1 MTETPSTGTERRCR
15 TCGAVVYEGAQWCG
29 MCFTP
34 VEDQAQAASVAPVG
48 TAGEEGTAPAPEPS
62 ASAAPDRTEGGTA
75 LWPCPVCGGR
85 NPIELDA
92 CATCGTP
99 FAAAMRQDV
108 ARPKVDPSAAF
119 RRSLLFPG
127 LGHRMVGRDLDG
139 FARGVL
145 FAMLLLAT
153 LMLALSGVRSGAVG
167 FLLIVYAVATGL
179 VYLGSAIEAR
189 RLAEGGELLVS
200 SRTLLWATVA
210 ILLVSVL
217 MVSLVIGTA
226 TSR

>member
-1 MTETPSTGTERRCR
+1 MTETASTGTERRCAN
-15 TCGAVVYEGAQWCG
+15 CGAVVYEGAEWCS

-34 VEDQAQAASVAPVG
+34 VVAEADAPAEPPQEETPPPAASDATERQ
-48 TAGEEGTAPAPEPS
+48 TAV
-62 ASAAPDRTEGGTA
+62 
-75 LWPCPVCGGR
+75 WPCPVCESR
-85 NPIELDA
+85 NAIDLDR
-92 CATCGTP
+92 CGTCGTP
-99 FAAAMRQDV
+99 FVAAMRQETG
-108 ARPKVDPSAAF
+108 RPDVDPSVAF
-119 RRSLLFPG
+119 RRSLIVPG

-153 LMLALSGVRSGAVG
+153 LMLAFSGVRSGAVG
-167 FLLIVYAVATGL
+167 FLLVVYAVATGL

-189 RLAEGGELLVS
+189 RLAEGGDEIVS

-210 ILLVSVL
+210 ILLVSVV

-226 TSR
+226 AKR

>member
-15 TCGAVVYEGAQWCG
+15 TCGAVVYEGAEWCG

-34 VEDQAQAASVAPVG
+34 VDTEIETPDQVG
-48 TAGEEGTAPAPEPS
+48 RTTGEEDAPAPPS
-62 ASAAPDRTEGGTA
+62 PDTDGPGSVAT
-75 LWPCPVCGGR
+75 WPCPVCDGR
-85 NPIELDA
+85 NPIDLDE

-99 FAAAMRQDV
+99 FAAAMRQEKQR
-108 ARPKVDPSAAF
+108 ANVDPGAPF

-167 FLLIVYAVATGL
+167 LLLIVYASATGL

-189 RLAEGGELLVS
+189 RLAEGGEELVS

-210 ILLVSVL
+210 ILLMSVV

-226 TSR
+226 SRR

>member
-1 MTETPSTGTERRCR
+1 MTEPPSTGTERRCR
-15 TCGAVVYEGAQWCG
+15 TCGAVVYEGAEWCG

-34 VEDQAQAASVAPVG
+34 VEADVETPTPA
-48 TAGEEGTAPAPEPS
+48 TEEKDGSARPS
-62 ASAAPDRTEGGTA
+62 ADTDGREPIAM
-75 LWPCPVCGGR
+75 WPCPVCDGR
-85 NPIELDA
+85 NPIDLDE

-99 FAAAMRQDV
+99 FAAAMRQEKQR
-108 ARPKVDPSAAF
+108 ANVDPGAAF

-153 LMLALSGVRSGAVG
+153 LMLAVSGVRSGAVG
-167 FLLIVYAVATGL
+167 FLLIVYAVATAL

-189 RLAEGGELLVS
+189 RLAEGGEELVS

-210 ILLVSVL
+210 ILLVSVV

-226 TSR
+226 SRR